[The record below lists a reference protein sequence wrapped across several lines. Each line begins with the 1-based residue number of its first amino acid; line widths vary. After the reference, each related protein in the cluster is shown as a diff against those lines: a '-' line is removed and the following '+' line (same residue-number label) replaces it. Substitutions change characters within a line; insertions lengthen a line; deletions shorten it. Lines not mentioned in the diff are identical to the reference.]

1 MKCKGGKSWTKR
13 VVVSESTDRQFAW
26 SSICSDSSGQYLGVT
41 GLFDNNGPGCSIYIS
56 SSGGTS
62 WTLSTAP
69 RKYWD
74 QLVSDSTGTHLAV
87 LYYMEFNGQQGGYIY
102 ISSNGNHHI
111 IFISDYH

>member
-13 VVVSESTDRQFAW
+13 VVVSESIDRQFAW
-26 SSICSDSSGQYLGVT
+26 TSICSDSSGQYLGVT
-41 GLFDNNGPGCSIYIS
+41 GFTPSCNPICPIYIS
-56 SSGGTS
+56 SSGGIS

-69 RKYWD
+69 SKYWNE
-74 QLVSDSTGTHLAV
+74 LVSDSTGTYLAAIV
-87 LYYMEFNGQQGGYIY
+87 MSNDYIY